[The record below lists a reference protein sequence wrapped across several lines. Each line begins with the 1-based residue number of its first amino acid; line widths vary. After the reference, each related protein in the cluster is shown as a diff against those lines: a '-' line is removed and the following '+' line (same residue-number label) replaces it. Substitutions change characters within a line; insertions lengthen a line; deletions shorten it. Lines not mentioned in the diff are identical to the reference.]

1 MLAVRAVTD
10 PQAPRYFI
18 TYILAVAGVG
28 GLREL
33 RGPYKE
39 AEQVIQAAC
48 SMRVSGRGMSDVRVL
63 REVLDE
69 AAECSADEPSPSHA
83 WIAWTLHQL
92 EALSFP
98 TKGSAYDHLK
108 RCFDSLTGKK

>member
-1 MLAVRAVTD
+1 MTD

-18 TYILAVAGVG
+18 TYIAG

-48 SMRVSGRGMSDVRVL
+48 SMRGGWRRGVSDVRVL

-69 AAECSADEPSPSHA
+69 AAECSTEEPSPSHA

-98 TKGSAYDHLK
+98 AKGSAYDHLK
-108 RCFDSLTGKK
+108 RCFDSLTSKKS